1 MTATTWALVAA
12 GIALALVGVSFAS
25 TKSVHT
31 ERIIPAPPEAIWAVL
46 TDTARYP
53 EWNPVL
59 VEAPGSMVVGGSI
72 PYQLRE
78 PNGRQYALTATVAR
92 VEPGVALEQK
102 GGMPGVL
109 TFHHQYRLEAVDGGT
124 RVTQHEDYRGIGVW
138 AWDHRWVE
146 PAYARV
152 NDALAE
158 RVAQMSRGDGGE

>member
-12 GIALALVGVSFAS
+12 GLVLGLVGFSFAS

-31 ERIIPAPPEAIWAVL
+31 ERIIPASPEAIWAVL
-46 TDTARYP
+46 VDTDKYP

-59 VEAPGSMVVGGSI
+59 VEAPGTMKVGASI

-102 GGMPGVL
+102 GGIPGVL

-124 RVTQHEDYRGIGVW
+124 RVVQHEDYRGIGVW
-138 AWDHRWVE
+138 AWDHTWVQ

-158 RVAQMSRGDGGE
+158 RVSALASGS